1 MAATGLLML
10 IDDITT
16 LLDDVALM
24 AKTAARQSTGMADD
38 VVTMTKVATQKTA
51 GVLGDDLA
59 LNAEQVSG
67 VHSDRELAVVW
78 AVAKG
83 SLLNKVMLVPAAL
96 LISVFL
102 PAAITPLLMVGGA
115 FLCFEGVEKILH
127 SWQRRQAKRQAQ
139 ATVPAP
145 APAAA
150 ARPAAVAPTAE
161 KLEQDLQALEKTKV
175 SGAIRTDFILS
186 AEIIAIALGTVSSEP
201 LIEQAAVLSLVALL
215 VTVVVYG
222 IVALI
227 VRLDDVGLALM
238 ARSSAALQA
247 LGRGILQATPWLMR
261 TLSIVGTAAM
271 FLVGGSLLV
280 HGMAFIEHGL
290 EAALAVVASWP
301 AAGLWAFVLPQLVH
315 VLVGA
320 LIGCVVLAAVNLY
333 QRLRGGPAKAAATH

>member
-1 MAATGLLML
+1 MAATGLLLL
-10 IDDITT
+10 IDDITA
-16 LLDDVALM
+16 LLDDIALM

-38 VVTMTKVATQKTA
+38 VVTMTKLATQKTA

-83 SLLNKVMLVPAAL
+83 SLVNKVILVPAAL

-102 PAAITPLLMVGGA
+102 PWAIVPLLMLGGA
-115 FLCFEGVEKILH
+115 FLCYEGVEKIVH
-127 SWQRRQAKRQAQ
+127 SWHKRQAR
-139 ATVPAP
+139 ATRKAPAKAAAPKPAP
-145 APAAA
+145 TPQA
-150 ARPAAVAPTAE
+150 
-161 KLEQDLQALEKTKV
+161 LLALEKSKV
-175 SGAIRTDFILS
+175 KGAIRTDFILS
-186 AEIIAIALGTVSSEP
+186 AEIIAIALGTVASEP
-201 LIEQAAVLSLVALL
+201 LIEQAAVLAIVAVL

-238 ARSSAALQA
+238 ARSSAATQS

-280 HGMAFIEHGL
+280 HGMPFIEHPL
-290 EAALAVVASWP
+290 EAALAAMAGGP
-301 AAGLWAFVLPQLVH
+301 AAGLWRFLMPHLVH
-315 VLVGA
+315 VAVGALVGA
-320 LIGCVVLAAVNLY
+320 AVLAVANRV
-333 QRLRGGPAKAAATH
+333 QRLRGTRVAAH

>member
-10 IDDITT
+10 IDDITA
-16 LLDDVALM
+16 LLDDIALM

-38 VVTMTKVATQKTA
+38 VVTMTKLATQKTA

-67 VHSDRELAVVW
+67 VQSDRELSVVW

-83 SLLNKVMLVPAAL
+83 SLINKVILVPAAL

-102 PAAITPLLMVGGA
+102 PWLIIPLLMVGGA
-115 FLCFEGVEKILH
+115 FLCYEGVEKIIH
-127 SWQRRQAKRQAQ
+127 SWQKRQARL
-139 ATVPAP
+139 AGTAH
-145 APAAA
+145 
-150 ARPAAVAPTAE
+150 AVAAPVAATPEEMA
-161 KLEQDLQALEKTKV
+161 ALEKSKI

-222 IVALI
+222 LVALI

-238 ARSSAALQA
+238 ARSSAAA
-247 LGRGILQATPWLMR
+247 KSLGRGILTATPWLMR

-280 HGMAFIEHGL
+280 HGMPFIEHGL
-290 EAALAVVASWP
+290 DTAVQAIANWP
-301 AAGLWAFVLPQLVH
+301 IAGFWRFLLPQLVH
-315 VLVGA
+315 VAVGA
-320 LIGCVVLAAVNLY
+320 LVGCVVLAVVTMV
-333 QRLRGGPAKAAATH
+333 QRMRGKGKAAH

>member
-1 MAATGLLML
+1 
-10 IDDITT
+10 
-16 LLDDVALM
+16 LM

-38 VVTMTKVATQKTA
+38 VVTMTKLATQKTA

-67 VHSDRELAVVW
+67 VQSDRELAVVW

-83 SLLNKVMLVPAAL
+83 SLINKVILVPAAL

-102 PAAITPLLMVGGA
+102 PWAIVPLLMVGGA
-115 FLCFEGVEKILH
+115 FLCYEGVEKIVH
-127 SWQRRQAKRQAQ
+127 SWQKMQAKRAGK
-139 ATVPAP
+139 VPAP
-145 APAAA
+145 KAADLAAPSA
-150 ARPAAVAPTAE
+150 
-161 KLEQDLQALEKTKV
+161 QSLQALEKSKV
-175 SGAIRTDFILS
+175 SGAVRTDFILS

-238 ARSSAALQA
+238 ARTSAAAKA

-280 HGMAFIEHGL
+280 HGMPFIEHPL
-290 EAALAVVASWP
+290 EAALAAMAGWP
-301 AAGLWAFVLPQLVH
+301 AAGLWRFVLPQLVH
-315 VLVGA
+315 VAVGA
-320 LIGCVVLAAVNLY
+320 LVGCVVLAVVNAV
-333 QRLRGGPAKAAATH
+333 QRMRGKGAAAAH